1 MVTGRY
7 ERVVHSPRF
16 SLSVID
22 RLARELATTVPNQSP
37 PDIEIRIVQQQS
49 PVVRDFT
56 PPLLLWTVRNRS
68 GFFLLDGTYFRPGGG
83 GNRGV
88 LAAGVYDVEVRAAG
102 FQTGRGPLDWTDP
115 SPRLPVNVELN
126 PGATYPFPELTGRPY
141 GLGPTVLRGS
151 VFNPDG
157 SPLTGAVASV
167 PNLVF
172 NPAWPF
178 TRCEVSESGDWAIL
192 LPDRRR
198 FTAFAEEQAAPVTTN
213 VTVRITPP
221 AGAPVDLQENVT
233 LGGEHRIPNTA
244 LRGEVRGAGGRPIP
258 GARVTTSVNALA
270 SESGS
275 DGRWFLYFGL
285 NQADANNVTVT
296 ATLPGGATRS
306 LANQTVARRRTLVVP
321 TIQFP

>member
-37 PDIEIRIVQQQS
+37 AEVEIRIVKQQA

-56 PPLLLWTVRNRS
+56 PPLQLWTVRNRS
-68 GFFLLDGTYFRPGGG
+68 GYLLLDGTYFRPGTGG
-83 GNRGV
+83 QRGV
-88 LAAGVYDVEVRAAG
+88 LGPGVYDVEVRAPG
-102 FQTGRGPLDWTDP
+102 YQTSRGPLDWTNP
-115 SPRLPVNVELN
+115 TPRLPVNVELN
-126 PGATYPFPELTGRPY
+126 PGANYPYPELSGRPY
-141 GLGPTVLRGS
+141 GLGPTLLRGS
-151 VFNPDG
+151 VFQPDG
-157 SPLTGAVASV
+157 TPLTGAVASV

-178 TRCEVSESGDWAIL
+178 TRCEVSETGDWAIL

-198 FTAFAEEQAAPVTTN
+198 FTGFPEEQAAPVTIN
-213 VTVRITPP
+213 VIVRITPP
-221 AGAPVDLQENVT
+221 VGAPVDVSETVS

-244 LRGEVRGAGGRPIP
+244 LRGEVRGAGGRPVA
-258 GARVTTSVNALA
+258 GARLTTSVNPLA
-270 SESGS
+270 SVSGP
-275 DGRWFLYFGL
+275 DGRWSLYFGL
-285 NQADANNVTVT
+285 NQPDVNNVTVT